1 MSLSGWDSRPAGQS
15 PLQSLLGLNGIF
27 SDVYGQSLAP
37 VWLAVLREGLPLF
50 GDSSM
55 LSFRNDLCHNCI
67 TYHNSFFLFCH
78 NSYQELRGKEPWEA
92 GKVLTETDAVKEI
105 MYAGGICRKTGS
117 EMIGNMD
124 YQMVGVNLCLP
135 HWVTWLCLVPAG
147 LSGWQGSSLDSG
159 KTRSSTSAK
168 NRKGSRMKQS
178 WS

>member
-67 TYHNSFFLFCH
+67 TYHNSFFSFLPQFL
-78 NSYQELRGKEPWEA
+78 SGTERQRTVEA

-124 YQMVGVNLCLP
+124 YQMVGVSLCLP
-135 HWVTWLCLVPAG
+135 HW
-147 LSGWQGSSLDSG
+147 
-159 KTRSSTSAK
+159 
-168 NRKGSRMKQS
+168 
-178 WS
+178 